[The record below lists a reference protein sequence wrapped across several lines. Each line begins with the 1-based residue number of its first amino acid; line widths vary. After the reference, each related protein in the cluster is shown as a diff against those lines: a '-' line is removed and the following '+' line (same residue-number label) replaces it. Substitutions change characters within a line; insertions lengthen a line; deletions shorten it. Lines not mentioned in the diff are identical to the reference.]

1 MKKRKGSAGDKRI
14 VLYDSTLREGDQC
27 AHINFSKEDKLRIL
41 ERLDDFGM
49 DYVEGGWPG
58 ANPKD
63 TAFFQEAVRLN
74 LMRAKLTAFGMTRRP
89 GLSVSRDPG
98 IRTIL
103 RSGVQVA
110 TLVGKTWDLHVK
122 EALRVSEKENLRMI
136 RDNSIIAC

>member
-1 MKKRKGSAGDKRI
+1 MKKRKGSPGAKRI

-41 ERLDDFGM
+41 EKLDDFGM

-74 LMRAKLTAFGMTRRP
+74 LKHAKLTAFGVTAVGGVVDYGQRM
-89 GLSVSRDPG
+89 SVFP
-98 IRTIL
+98 
-103 RSGVQVA
+103 
-110 TLVGKTWDLHVK
+110 
-122 EALRVSEKENLRMI
+122 
-136 RDNSIIAC
+136 